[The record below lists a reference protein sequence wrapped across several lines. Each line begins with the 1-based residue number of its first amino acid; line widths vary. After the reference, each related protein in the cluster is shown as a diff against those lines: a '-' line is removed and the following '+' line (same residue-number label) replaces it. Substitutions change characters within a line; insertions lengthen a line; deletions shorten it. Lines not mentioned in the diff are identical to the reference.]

1 MKQKLIFKVMTTAAL
16 FGAIALPVHAASATF
31 GDIDGSYAK
40 NAISELANKGIINGV
55 GNGNFNPTGNI
66 QRQDFAIILAKALNL
81 DVTSAPATAT
91 FSDVP
96 ASSYAYQFVE
106 AAAKAGLIKGMG
118 EGKFGNGQN
127 LTRQDMAV
135 LFVRSIQSLTD
146 LNISGKG
153 ASLQFTDKDII
164 ADYAK
169 DAVAAAVELKLLQG
183 NTNGSFNPVGNAD
196 RQAVA
201 QVAIQFLQVKEEIRN
216 NENSPTKPSEETLE
230 TKPMPT
236 VPTPTNTSSQPSS
249 SGGTS
254 NPNPGTP
261 STPDTTAPIVTLV
274 SASPVQIGQD
284 IKMRSSKP
292 CTVYLVPS
300 GQAPTSKELLD
311 SLVSANMAVK
321 ASIVTANA
329 DTAVSTSSLYEGEY
343 KLYVADSYGKVS
355 SLSPPITLQAYAL
368 GRPSVSFSKGDT
380 LVLRYGE
387 DLDTGHVPTKDDLHV
402 YSMDGSQAIPRAIKQ
417 IAIQGKSIEIILDSP
432 LRMGDPYEISYQPQS
447 QDATVR
453 SISGKLASP
462 LDHIQAIFA
471 ANKQLLS
478 GLVAEAQALYDQAKD
493 HIGDEAGEYSPILVE
508 QMQQALA
515 DAGEVIAD
523 AEADQESI
531 SGAYNHLQ
539 SAYREL
545 GSWQVPVQ
553 PLTLSLVAN
562 DFLLNLSG
570 QGVYIVDNASP
581 ESYNKRNIKN
591 LIKVTRNGNMESLTF
606 NTEEKVFKVIDDKTK
621 NVVGT
626 IDMKLGNSNNPAVTI
641 GSDSFGVRLTPIN
654 PSENNVNES
663 LVFTLFEGSGSDK
676 TERNSVSLPIRFDT
690 TGPSVTSATYEQG
703 VIKVTFDEA
712 VSMEPYQSSLLPDIE
727 LQYSPDGSF
736 DESTQD
742 LTRNQDYTFAL
753 SDGGKELDISLISDI
768 QPVAGAKF
776 KITFLGFTDYAR
788 NNLQG
793 DGVKVVDVP

>member
-31 GDIDGSYAK
+31 GDINGSYAK
-40 NAISELANKGIINGV
+40 NAITELANKGIINGV

-201 QVAIQFLQVKEEIRN
+201 QVAIQFLQVQENIRN
-216 NENSPTKPSEETLE
+216 NENAPTKPSEETPE
-230 TKPMPT
+230 TKPTPT

-343 KLYVADSYGKVS
+343 KLYVADSYGNVS
-355 SLSPPITLQAYAL
+355 SLSSPITLHAYAL

-417 IAIQGKSIEIILDSP
+417 IAIQGKSIEMIMDSP

-447 QDATVR
+447 PDATVR

-545 GSWQVPVQ
+545 GSSQVPVPQ

-570 QGVYIVDNASP
+570 QGVYIDDNASP

-621 NVVGT
+621 NVGT

-641 GSDSFGVRLTPIN
+641 TSDTYGIRLTPIN

-712 VSMEPYQSSLLPDIE
+712 VFFQSSPLSNIK

-736 DESTQD
+736 NESTQD
-742 LTRNQDYTFAL
+742 LTHNQDYTYAL
-753 SDGGKELDISLISDI
+753 SNGGRELDISLVWDI
-768 QPVAGAKF
+768 QPVAEAKF

-793 DGVKVVDVP
+793 DGVRVVDVP